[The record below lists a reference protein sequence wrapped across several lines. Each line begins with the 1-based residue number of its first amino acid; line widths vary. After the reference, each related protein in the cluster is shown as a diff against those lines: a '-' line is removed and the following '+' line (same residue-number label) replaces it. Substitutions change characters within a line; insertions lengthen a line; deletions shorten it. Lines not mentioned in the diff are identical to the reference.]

1 MGWQPGMPGNLVKGE
16 DYLIRRLQDL
26 ERTVQQNAAANPWA
40 PMGVKPQ
47 MGGMVVEG
55 YQTVNGPMTI
65 TGSLDLPA
73 GSVPNNAL
81 ANPVETATASNGVT
95 NYAIDTTS
103 TVRAFVTI
111 TVPAGFT
118 RAIVLANATAA
129 GTNSGTA
136 ADYLYVSAVVAGVN
150 GGELYSSAAPG
161 LGVGLTAPFS
171 PTLTGLT
178 IGQTITVGVAT
189 RAGSATWAAA
199 TANQA
204 SIAATAIFL
213 K

>member
-1 MGWQPGMPGNLVKGE
+1 MAQPGMPGNLRGDDWIGREITDIKRS
-16 DYLIRRLQDL
+16 IREL
-26 ERTVQQNAAANPWA
+26 AAANIFG
-40 PMGVKPQ
+40 PMGVRPQ

-73 GSVPNNAL
+73 GSVPNDAL
-81 ANPVETATASNGVT
+81 ANPVQTATASSGIT
-95 NYAIDTTS
+95 NYAIDTVS
-103 TVRAFVTI
+103 TVRASVTL

-118 RAIVLANATAA
+118 RAIVMANASAA
-129 GTNSGTA
+129 GTNSGTS
-136 ADYLYVSAVVAGVN
+136 ADYLYVSAVVQAVN
-150 GGELYSSAAPG
+150 GGELYSSAAAG
-161 LGVGLTAPFS
+161 LGVGLVAPFS
-171 PTLTGLT
+171 PTLTGLSS
-178 IGQTITVGVAT
+178 GQPVTVSVAT
-189 RAGSATWAAA
+189 RAGTATWTAV